1 MIATL
6 GCSGCYYSQL
16 ARGQL
21 ALLWAR
27 EPIEEV
33 LADPTRP
40 PQTRRLLAL
49 VESVRDFA
57 RELGLRVGDQYTSY
71 VDWPQEDR
79 LITTLVRTREG
90 SLEPVPFWFPVL
102 GRLPYKGY
110 FDRERAARDATR
122 LRARSFDVCESG
134 VAAYSTLGWLD
145 DPVTSPMLRQGPVS
159 LVETILHELVHA
171 TAFLPE
177 EAGFN
182 ESVAQFI
189 GQEAAVRFF
198 RARARTRT
206 EAGTDGPT
214 AGATPTEGAETES
227 ADGSEPWPDPGRIRD
242 LIEDRRAIAGEI
254 VAFRARLL
262 QTQEPGAV
270 DDRLAWRAREEEA
283 ARDRLARLPLR
294 VLSAEAV
301 AAAARLSNACLAL
314 RGTYVED
321 LPRHARV
328 LEALGGDLGA
338 MIQRLRRWADEAR
351 SVDAFYRIA
360 PAGEH
365 TLTAGTQRRSAA
377 DELHDPALHQA
388 PEDR

>member
-1 MIATL
+1 MITTL

-40 PQTRRLLAL
+40 PQTRHLLAL
-49 VESVRDFA
+49 VGSVRDFA

-71 VDWPQEDR
+71 VDWPEEDR
-79 LITTLVRTREG
+79 LITTLVRTRAG
-90 SLEPVPFWFPVL
+90 SLDPVPFWFPVL

-110 FDRERAARDATR
+110 FDRERAAHEAER

-198 RARARTRT
+198 QTRTQARA
-206 EAGTDGPT
+206 
-214 AGATPTEGAETES
+214 EGV
-227 ADGSEPWPDPGRIRD
+227 DGSEPWPDPDRVRD
-242 LIEDRRAIAGEI
+242 LVEDRRAIAREI
-254 VAFRARLL
+254 LAFRARLL
-262 QTQEPGAV
+262 RLHETGAG
-270 DDRLAWRAREEEA
+270 DDPLTWRAREEQA

-294 VLSAEAV
+294 VLATDEV
-301 AAAARLSNACLAL
+301 AAGTRLTDACLAL
-314 RGTYVED
+314 RGTYVDD

-338 MIQRLRRWADEAR
+338 MIRRLRRWADEGR
-351 SVDAFYRIA
+351 SVDAFYRIV
-360 PAGEH
+360 PAGAD
-365 TLTAGTQRRSAA
+365 TLTAGARRRSAP

-388 PEDR
+388 AEDR

>member
-6 GCSGCYYSQL
+6 GTSGCYYSQL

-40 PQTRRLLAL
+40 EPVRHLLGL

-57 RELGLRVGDQYTSY
+57 QALGLRVGNQYTSY
-71 VDWPQEDR
+71 VDWPEEDR
-79 LITTLVRTREG
+79 LITTLVRTRAG

-110 FDRERAARDATR
+110 FDRDRAARDAAR

-177 EAGFN
+177 EAAFN
-182 ESVAQFI
+182 ESVAGFI

-198 RARARTRT
+198 QTHARMLPEARMPLV
-206 EAGTDGPT
+206 G
-214 AGATPTEGAETES
+214 S
-227 ADGSEPWPDPGRIRD
+227 SEPWPDADRVRD
-242 LIEDRRAIAGEI
+242 RIEDHRAIAREI
-254 VAFRARLL
+254 VAFRGRLL
-262 QTQEPGAV
+262 SPVESEIRDDPG
-270 DDRLAWRAREEEA
+270 AWRAREEQR
-283 ARDRLARLPLR
+283 ARERLARLPLR
-294 VLSAEAV
+294 VLSAERV
-301 AAAARLSNACLAL
+301 AAEARLSDACLAL
-314 RGTYVED
+314 RGTYVQD
-321 LPRHARV
+321 LPRHARL

-338 MIQRLRRWADEAR
+338 MIERLALWADEER
-351 SVDAFYRIA
+351 SVDDFYRVEST
-360 PAGEH
+360 AGG
-365 TLTAGTQRRSAA
+365 TLTAATPAAARRLSAPDQVDDA
-377 DELHDPALHQA
+377 ALHQA
-388 PEDR
+388 AKDR